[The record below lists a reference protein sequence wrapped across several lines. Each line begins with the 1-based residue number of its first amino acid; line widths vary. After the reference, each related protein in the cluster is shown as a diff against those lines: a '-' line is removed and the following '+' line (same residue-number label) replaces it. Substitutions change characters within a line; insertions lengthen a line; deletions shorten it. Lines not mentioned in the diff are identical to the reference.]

1 MEGGAAVHSDD
12 IVKARFTKVFRG
24 YDVQEVDLF
33 LDEVIRT
40 LDEMEQERNLL
51 LSRMEALL
59 AQLDEYDVL
68 LQSGNGQKANQ

>member
-1 MEGGAAVHSDD
+1 MRSDD

-33 LDEVIRT
+33 LDEVICT
-40 LDEMEQERNLL
+40 LDEMDRERNLL

-59 AQLDEYDVL
+59 AQLDEYDAL
-68 LQSGNGQKANQ
+68 LQSGNAEKSSK

>member
-1 MEGGAAVHSDD
+1 MRSDD

-40 LDEMEQERNLL
+40 LDEMERERNML

-59 AQLDEYDVL
+59 AQLDEYDAL
-68 LQSGNGQKANQ
+68 LQSGNGEKVSR

>member
-1 MEGGAAVHSDD
+1 MRSDD

-59 AQLDEYDVL
+59 AQLDEYDAL

>member
-1 MEGGAAVHSDD
+1 MRSDD

-51 LSRMEALL
+51 LSRMDALL
-59 AQLDEYDVL
+59 TQLDEYDAM
-68 LQSGNGQKANQ
+68 LQPGNIKADRQ